1 MKNSKALMS
10 LLLIIGVLGTSLIEG
25 CNAFVP
31 SQGSTPTIR
40 RPSFQSQI
48 MKEKPVV
55 VRGNGF
61 SADIGIIEKK
71 SLASTELTMSSSPS
85 SFDGDEDGWN
95 ISVPFAVAWVGFL
108 TFAFGF
114 APGGV
119 SGEASQELLNQILAN
134 PLHPEGVN
142 EVFMFVFALFTF
154 IPISLSCLLMPG
166 AATGEQKLPTTPFLF
181 ASSFVGYFALG
192 KTCRTVLYPH
202 LPFSSFCL

>member
-1 MKNSKALMS
+1 M
-10 LLLIIGVLGTSLIEG
+10 
-25 CNAFVP
+25 
-31 SQGSTPTIR
+31 IR

-48 MKEKPVV
+48 MKDKPVV

-61 SADIGIIEKK
+61 SADIGIIEKN

-85 SFDGDEDGWN
+85 RFDGDKDGWN
-95 ISVPFAVAWVGFL
+95 NSVPFVVAWVGFIM
-108 TFAFGF
+108 FAFGF

-119 SGEASQELLNQILAN
+119 SGEASQELLNQILTN